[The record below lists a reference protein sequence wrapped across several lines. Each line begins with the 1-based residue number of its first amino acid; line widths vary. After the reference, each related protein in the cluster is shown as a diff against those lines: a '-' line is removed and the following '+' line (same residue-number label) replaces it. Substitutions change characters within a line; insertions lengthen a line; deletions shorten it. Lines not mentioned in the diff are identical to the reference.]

1 MNMYISYPH
10 WIILV
15 QAWHV
20 ISIVLQDAVEGLI
33 QNEAKRKDDDHT
45 TGVKT
50 VPDHYIFTLKL
61 QNQHFLLKQPFR
73 LMCVVNM

>member
-1 MNMYISYPH
+1 MIYEYIYRYSH
-10 WIILV
+10 WIKLV

-20 ISIVLQDAVEGLI
+20 ISIVLQEAVEGLI

-50 VPDHYIFTLKL
+50 VPVHYIFIIKL
-61 QNQHFLLKQPFR
+61 
-73 LMCVVNM
+73 